1 MDIFSGGLRRCLK
14 IIFSRAKVI
23 LYYNRVSEKPNNNND
38 NDIKG
43 WDTRRSPRRH
53 GRHKS
58 RVKNTLNRRP
68 RGIIIAPLR
77 AHVTCR

>member
-1 MDIFSGGLRRCLK
+1 MLENNIFEGKGN
-14 IIFSRAKVI
+14 III
-23 LYYNRVSEKPNNNND
+23 YNRVSEKPNNNND

-43 WDTRRSPRRH
+43 WDPRRSPRRH

-77 AHVTCR
+77 THVTCR